1 MNEKATAPPSS
12 GMTLADVYYVLFR
25 HKWKILLVSGAGLL
39 AAVGFFFLW
48 PVTYGSEAKLFIR
61 YVQDAKSPGQV
72 GTADPKVKSP
82 DERGENIINSE
93 LEVLTSLDLAL
104 EVATNVGPEQILAK
118 AGGGADPNK
127 AAGLIHAG
135 LLVEVP
141 KKSDVI
147 RIVLQHPD
155 RQLVQTLLSKLID
168 TYFKRHA
175 EVHRAAGVFDDFLQ
189 QETDQLKSRLLQT
202 EDELRTTKARAG
214 VTSLEDTKKVYTEQL
229 SKVRQD
235 FYNAEA
241 ELAERQAAVAEMT
254 KLLHPEAQTVA
265 AINTATGHTASTST
279 NSMGA
284 TNGMDAANIIAPPSD
299 KVVEYKRL
307 CALLD
312 TLEKRHEALLV
323 DYRPESSMVKGIEEQ
338 IAATDKLKKQLE
350 DENPGLIA
358 VKLSETRATDLAS
371 TRRIDLVAEMARV
384 AALEAKVK
392 TLTNQ
397 LDKIRKEATVV
408 DVMEGSITEL
418 QRKKELEEGHY
429 KYFMASLE
437 QSRIDRDLGA
447 GRVSNISRIQAPS
460 PPFLDVSVLVKAV
473 ALSLVGSLAAGI
485 ALAFLIEL
493 YLDRSLRRPAEIETQ
508 LGLSLFASIPM
519 RSRNGKFDLLKAGK
533 RNPLL
538 ARKNNGTKS
547 ENPNAETA
555 EECSS
560 AIDPER
566 SEHQQPVT
574 SRHPAHGKDVPI
586 RNRDVPDL
594 ASALRPFYEAL
605 RNRLH
610 SHFEVKNQSHTPK
623 LVALTSCAEGCG
635 VTTTA
640 AGLALC
646 MSETGDG
653 KVLLVDMNLQEG
665 QSHPAHG
672 KDGVPCVPD
681 QFHNGNY
688 SCGLDDFLENG
699 MRTLPM
705 VQDNLY
711 VVKGATNGEKPPGL
725 LPKRFIQRVPELK
738 ASDYDYIIFDMPPVS
753 QISVTPSLARFM
765 DMVLVVVESEKTD
778 RDVLKRAM
786 SLLGGSKA
794 NVGVILNKGRTYVP
808 HRLQQEL

>member
-1 MNEKATAPPSS
+1 MNEKQTTPHSA

-72 GTADPKVKSP
+72 GTVDPKVKSP

-127 AAGLIHAG
+127 AAGLIRAG

-241 ELAERQAAVAEMT
+241 ELAERRAAVAEMT

-265 AINTATGHTASTST
+265 AINTATGHTASAST
-279 NSMGA
+279 NAMGA
-284 TNGMDAANIIAPPSD
+284 TKGMGAANTIAPPSD

-307 CALLD
+307 CALVE
-312 TLEKRHEALLV
+312 TLEKKHEALLV
-323 DYRPESSMVKGIEEQ
+323 EYRPESSMVKGIEEQ

-350 DENPGLIA
+350 DQNPGLIA
-358 VKLSETRATDLAS
+358 LKLSEAKATELGSA
-371 TRRIDLVAEMARV
+371 RRIDLVAEMARV
-384 AALEAKVK
+384 PALEAKVK
-392 TLTNQ
+392 ILTSQ
-397 LDKIRKEATVV
+397 LDKIRKEAAVV

-460 PPFLDVSVLVKAV
+460 PPFRDVSVLVKAM
-473 ALSLVGSLAAGI
+473 ALSLLGSIAAGI
-485 ALAFLIEL
+485 ALAFLVEL

-538 ARKNNGTKS
+538 ARKNNGTK
-547 ENPNAETA
+547 PGDPAAEAA
-555 EECSS
+555 ESCSS
-560 AIDPER
+560 SIHPER
-566 SEHQQPVT
+566 SEHQPPVT
-574 SRHPAHGKDVPI
+574 NGHPVVDPWDTRK
-586 RNRDVPDL
+586 
-594 ASALRPFYEAL
+594 ALRPYYEAL

-610 SHFEVKNQSHTPK
+610 SHFEVKNQSHKPK
-623 LVALTSCAEGCG
+623 LVALTSCADGCG

-640 AGLALC
+640 AGLAVC

-665 QSHPAHG
+665 ETHQY
-672 KDGVPCVPD
+672 
-681 QFHNGNY
+681 QNGNY

-711 VVKGATNGEKPPGL
+711 VVKGATNGEKPPRL
-725 LPKRFIQRVPELK
+725 LPKRFIQLVPELK

-765 DMVLVVVESEKTD
+765 DMVLVVIESEKTD

-794 NVGVILNKGRTYVP
+794 NVGVILNKSRTYVP

>member
-1 MNEKATAPPSS
+1 
-12 GMTLADVYYVLFR
+12 MTLADVYYVLFR
-25 HKWKILLVSGAGLL
+25 HKWKIVLVSGAGLL

-61 YVQDAKSPGQV
+61 YVQDTKSPGQV

-127 AAGLIHAG
+127 AAGLIRAG

-202 EDELRTTKARAG
+202 EEELRTTKARAG

-254 KLLHPEAQTVA
+254 KLLHPEAQIVG
-265 AINTATGHTASTST
+265 AT
-279 NSMGA
+279 NVMGA
-284 TNGMDAANIIAPPSD
+284 TNTIAPPSD

-307 CALLD
+307 CALVD
-312 TLEKRHEALLV
+312 TLEKKHEALLV
-323 DYRPESSMVKGIEEQ
+323 EYRPESSMVKGIEEQ

-350 DENPGLIA
+350 DQNPGLIA
-358 VKLSETRATDLAS
+358 LKLSEAKATDLAS
-371 TRRIDLVAEMARV
+371 ARRIDLVAEMSRV

-392 TLTNQ
+392 TLTSQ

-460 PPFLDVSVLVKAV
+460 PPFRDVSVLVKAMGV
-473 ALSLVGSLAAGI
+473 SLVGSIAAGI
-485 ALAFLIEL
+485 ALAFLVEL
-493 YLDRSLRRPAEIETQ
+493 YLDRSLKRPFEIEKQ
-508 LGLSLFASIPM
+508 LGLSLFVSIPM
-519 RSRNGKFDLLKAGK
+519 RSRNGKFDLLKAVK
-533 RNPLL
+533 RNPRL
-538 ARKNNGTKS
+538 APKNNGTKPGDP
-547 ENPNAETA
+547 EAEA
-555 EECSS
+555 AGSCSS
-560 AIDPER
+560 ATRPER
-566 SEHQQPVT
+566 AEHEPLVT
-574 SRHPAHGKDVPI
+574 SRHPANGKDVSI

-594 ASALRPFYEAL
+594 ACALRPFYEAL

-610 SHFEVKNQSHTPK
+610 SHFEIKNQSHNPK
-623 LVALTSCAEGCG
+623 LVALTSCADGCG

-640 AGLALC
+640 AGLAVC

-653 KVLLVDMNLQEG
+653 KVLLVDMNLQE
-665 QSHPAHG
+665 SEAH
-672 KDGVPCVPD
+672 
-681 QFHNGNY
+681 QFQNGNY

-711 VVKGATNGEKPPGL
+711 VVKGATNGEKPPHL

-738 ASDYDYIIFDMPPVS
+738 ASDYDYIIFDLPPVS

-786 SLLGGSKA
+786 SLLAESKA

-808 HRLQQEL
+808 QRLQQELLDSR

>member
-1 MNEKATAPPSS
+1 MNEKQTVPPSS

-25 HKWKILLVSGAGLL
+25 HKWKIVLVSGAGLL

-61 YVQDAKSPGQV
+61 YVQDTKSPGQV

-254 KLLHPEAQTVA
+254 KLLHPEAQIVG
-265 AINTATGHTASTST
+265 AT
-279 NSMGA
+279 NVMGA
-284 TNGMDAANIIAPPSD
+284 TNTIAPPSD

-307 CALLD
+307 CALVD
-312 TLEKRHEALLV
+312 TLEKKHEALLV
-323 DYRPESSMVKGIEEQ
+323 EYRPESSMVKGIEEQ

-350 DENPGLIA
+350 DQNPGLIA
-358 VKLSETRATDLAS
+358 LKLSEAKATDLAS
-371 TRRIDLVAEMARV
+371 ARRIDLVAEMSRV

-392 TLTNQ
+392 TLTSQ

-460 PPFLDVSVLVKAV
+460 PPFRDVSVLVKAMGV
-473 ALSLVGSLAAGI
+473 SLVGSIAAGI
-485 ALAFLIEL
+485 ALAFLVEL
-493 YLDRSLRRPAEIETQ
+493 YLDRSLKRPIEIETQ

-533 RNPLL
+533 RVPLL
-538 ARKNNGTKS
+538 ARKNNGTK
-547 ENPNAETA
+547 PGDPAAEAA
-555 EECSS
+555 ESCSS
-560 AIDPER
+560 SIHPER
-566 SEHQQPVT
+566 SEHQPPVT
-574 SRHPAHGKDVPI
+574 SGHAESNGWDAPK
-586 RNRDVPDL
+586 
-594 ASALRPFYEAL
+594 ALRPFYEAL
-605 RNRLH
+605 RNRVH
-610 SHFEVKNQSHTPK
+610 SHFEVKNQSHNPK

-665 QSHPAHG
+665 ETHQY
-672 KDGVPCVPD
+672 
-681 QFHNGNY
+681 QNGNY

-711 VVKGATNGEKPPGL
+711 VVKGATNGEKPPRL